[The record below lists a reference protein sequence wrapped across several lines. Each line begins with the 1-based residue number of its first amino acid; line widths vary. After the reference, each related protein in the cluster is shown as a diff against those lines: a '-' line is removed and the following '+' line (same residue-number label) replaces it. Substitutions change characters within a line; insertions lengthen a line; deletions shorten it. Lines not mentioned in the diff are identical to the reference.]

1 MWRMIIFIA
10 VTITIAPTTGCIR
23 RRSQL
28 NGDDDG
34 HYCVCNAVYCDRAP
48 NAVKSNNPAK
58 YVLITSSKSGLR
70 FRKLSGEYSNTK
82 ETVNDPLSRK
92 IIINQT
98 DVYQEIYGFGGSVTD
113 AAAINIQNLTHETSE
128 YLLRSYFGPESIDYS
143 FIRTPMGG
151 SDFSIRPYTYAD
163 AVANDTSLHYFN
175 LQTEDYLHKIPTIK
189 RAMELRKEKIK
200 LLTAPWSAPLW
211 MKTNPSWTHNSKLR
225 PEYRQLWANYFVKFF
240 EAYRQNGLEFWGTTL
255 QNEPESYKYIPLSI
269 NLNAMAWT
277 AEEER
282 DWVIKYLAPTLEKN
296 GFEHIKIFSLDDNRL
311 SLPHWPK
318 TVFQDER
325 ARDIIS
331 GVAIHY
337 YYDDTINANV
347 LNEVKQLFPE
357 KSLIYTEA
365 CTGVQVD
372 ADKRVILGSWKRGE
386 VYASNI
392 IENLS
397 HWVSTWIDWNI
408 ALNITG
414 GPAWIDNR
422 VDSPIIIN
430 HTANEFY
437 KQPMFY
443 ALGHFSK
450 YVPPK
455 SVRIGTISENT
466 EGIQNIAFSTP
477 DGATVLVI
485 LNLNEDEKEILIDDP
500 KKGTTTINVLGKSIN
515 TMKYW

>member
-34 HYCVCNAVYCDRAP
+34 HYCVCNAVYCDGAP
-48 NAVKSNNPAK
+48 NAVKPTNNPAK

-82 ETVNDPLSRK
+82 ETVNNPLSRK

-128 YLLRSYFGPESIDYS
+128 YLLRSYFGPEGIDYS

-163 AVANDTSLHYFN
+163 AVANDTSLHHFN
-175 LQTEDYLHKIPTIK
+175 LQMEDYLHKIPIIK
-189 RAMELRKEKIK
+189 RAMELRKEEIK

-211 MKTNPSWTHNSKLR
+211 MKTNLSWTHDSKLR
-225 PEYRQLWANYFVKFF
+225 PKYRQLWANYFVKFF
-240 EAYRQNGLEFWGTTL
+240 EAYRQNGLEFWGTTP

-325 ARDIIS
+325 ARNIIS

-372 ADKRVILGSWKRGE
+372 AGW
-386 VYASNI
+386 
-392 IENLS
+392 
-397 HWVSTWIDWNI
+397 
-408 ALNITG
+408 
-414 GPAWIDNR
+414 
-422 VDSPIIIN
+422 
-430 HTANEFY
+430 
-437 KQPMFY
+437 
-443 ALGHFSK
+443 